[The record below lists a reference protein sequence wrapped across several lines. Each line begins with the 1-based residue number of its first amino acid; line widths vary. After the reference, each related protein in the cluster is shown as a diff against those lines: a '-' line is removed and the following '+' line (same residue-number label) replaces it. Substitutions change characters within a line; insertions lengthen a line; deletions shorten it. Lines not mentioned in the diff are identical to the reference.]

1 MGRDSEPQ
9 GNGTILALI
18 GAGLGLGLLA
28 LGAGAWRPRAH
39 IDGRTHAISFALMPD
54 WKIRVE
60 VLAQE
65 GDVYVALG
73 MYDGTGGDQSG
84 AAALDSYLVDVLRD
98 SSSRARRSSP
108 TSTWPEPRSSASSR
122 YRPI

>member
-1 MGRDSEPQ
+1 
-9 GNGTILALI
+9 
-18 GAGLGLGLLA
+18 
-28 LGAGAWRPRAH
+28 
-39 IDGRTHAISFALMPD
+39 MPD

-65 GDVYVALG
+65 GDVYVALD

-98 SSSRARRSSP
+98 SKLAREEIFAHEHEARAAFERLLAVPAGS
-108 TSTWPEPRSSASSR
+108 
-122 YRPI
+122 